1 MMDMNNND
9 FFGDIK
15 KDEFEDENISGSGI
29 NYGETPNKSS
39 IKTILIAIGAGAI
52 VAGIFVLLLGPNN
65 NTKPN
70 NYAEIPTISSPSE
83 PIKIIP
89 EDEKLNEV
97 FQNASV
103 YNPTDFDAEAQ
114 KLMTDAQ
121 QPAEKPASVQKVEP
135 VKLPTP
141 PVKEVKKVETKKPL
155 PPKSIKKTTSQ
166 PKQKLIEKETEVKGE
181 VEVSKVSTPTKK
193 IGGIWNV
200 QITSTSSESAAKKEW
215 TNLVAKYPSILKGLD
230 HTVSKTEVNGKIY
243 YRLRVS
249 NLESSATATDI
260 CNKLKS
266 NNVPCFVTK

>member
-114 KLMTDAQ
+114 KLMTGHMRLTVI
-121 QPAEKPASVQKVEP
+121 PER
-135 VKLPTP
+135 
-141 PVKEVKKVETKKPL
+141 
-155 PPKSIKKTTSQ
+155 
-166 PKQKLIEKETEVKGE
+166 
-181 VEVSKVSTPTKK
+181 
-193 IGGIWNV
+193 
-200 QITSTSSESAAKKEW
+200 TSTTRMGLSCPGVTRRNTSFWAI
-215 TNLVAKYPSILKGLD
+215 LSI
-230 HTVSKTEVNGKIY
+230 
-243 YRLRVS
+243 
-249 NLESSATATDI
+249 
-260 CNKLKS
+260 
-266 NNVPCFVTK
+266 TK